1 MLRSVVILA
10 VIACIAGVYAP
21 SVFPA
26 LLQAA
31 GGGASAGPPAE
42 TAAPATSPPTPIIH
56 ASTNDEDNGRTVRLN
71 PDARGQY
78 ATEVVINGSHVQ
90 MLVDTG
96 ATFVSLSAET
106 AQRIGLPVNESSYT
120 ARMTTANGIARAAP
134 VMLNAVSVGD
144 VYVPAVQG
152 IVMDRQAGSVNLLG
166 MSFLK
171 RLSGVE
177 QKSGQLILRQ

>member
-1 MLRSVVILA
+1 MS
-10 VIACIAGVYAP
+10 
-21 SVFPA
+21 SSKF
-26 LLQAA
+26 
-31 GGGASAGPPAE
+31 
-42 TAAPATSPPTPIIH
+42 
-56 ASTNDEDNGRTVRLN
+56 
-71 PDARGQY
+71 
-78 ATEVVINGSHVQ
+78 
-90 MLVDTG
+90 DTG

-144 VYVPAVQG
+144 VYVPAVHG